1 MQIAPNKHLHVE
13 IFNGKNHGKTLN
25 FSLGPFSKQM
35 DKYNF
40 LNLKSNEIAK
50 LCIKPR
56 NEVKLANFT
65 LHF

>member
-1 MQIAPNKHLHVE
+1 MHVE
-13 IFNGKNHGKTLN
+13 ILNGENHEKTLN

-40 LNLKSNEIAK
+40 LDFKSNEIAK
-50 LCIKPR
+50 LYIKPG
-56 NEVKLANFT
+56 NEVKLANFI